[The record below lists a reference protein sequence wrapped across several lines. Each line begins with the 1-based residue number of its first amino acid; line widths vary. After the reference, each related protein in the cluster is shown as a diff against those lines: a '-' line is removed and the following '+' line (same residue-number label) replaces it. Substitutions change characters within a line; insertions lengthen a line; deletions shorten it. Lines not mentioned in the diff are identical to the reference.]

1 MQSLRNTAPQ
11 HAAPTY
17 GPLVPTCA
25 AYGIGRT
32 KAFELAA
39 AGTIETFT
47 VGSKRLVIIE
57 SLRTLPE
64 RLKAQDG
71 GK

>member
-1 MQSLRNTAPQ
+1 MQSVRNTVPQ
-11 HAAPTY
+11 HSAPTY

-39 AGTIETFT
+39 SGTIETFT
-47 VGSKRLVIIE
+47 IGSKRLVIIE
-57 SLRTLPE
+57 SLRTLPQ
-64 RLKAQDG
+64 RLKAQG
-71 GK
+71 GAE